1 LAYRVFREGVVLV
14 VPDRASFVDRKTK
27 AILEY
32 LDFRW
37 VEEACTRGV
46 LAAAARGR

>member
-1 LAYRVFREGVVLV
+1 VIVEKNHRRLADAKVR
-14 VPDRASFVDRKTK
+14 

-32 LDFRW
+32 LDFRPI
-37 VEEACTRGV
+37 EQLATRGV